1 MVFVVIK
8 LPRLFDVRK
17 CGGFLM
23 YKSKLMA
30 YSGGS
35 LENNS
40 KKKCEHSG
48 LDLGISHWK
57 PVSW

>member
-1 MVFVVIK
+1 VVFVVIK

-48 LDLGISHWK
+48 LDLGISH
-57 PVSW
+57 

>member
-8 LPRLFDVRK
+8 LFRLFDVRK

-23 YKSKLMA
+23 YKSKLMV
-30 YSGGS
+30 YFGGS

-40 KKKCEHSG
+40 KKKCEYSG
-48 LDLGISHWK
+48 FDLGIFYWK
-57 PVSW
+57 FVLW